1 MKKRIVAIVA
11 IVALIAIVAV
21 CLTACNAD
29 SIAKKLE
36 NKGYT
41 VVSGTAEEVAESEI
55 GKFLGISAEDMNVQ
69 WLVIGVEGSIA
80 DLFTGDVNYV
90 MVYKCKDAEDAK
102 KADDA
107 KVAEGMAVDRVG
119 KIVYSGTE
127 QGVKDAK

>member
-1 MKKRIVAIVA
+1 MKKKIVAIVA

-36 NKGYT
+36 NKGYKAVAMSADDISEEYGDDASIKWGVSASKLDGLDSVT
-41 VVSGTAEEVAESEI
+41 VI
-55 GKFLGISAEDMNVQ
+55 KFA
-69 WLVIGVEGSIA
+69 
-80 DLFTGDVNYV
+80 
-90 MVYKCKDAEDAK
+90 

-107 KVAEGMAVDRVG
+107 KEFAEAMESLAALGGGVVDRVG
-119 KIVYSGTE
+119 SIVYMGTE

>member
-36 NKGYT
+36 NKGYEAVAMSADDISEEYGDDASIKWAVTAGKLDGLDSVT
-41 VVSGTAEEVAESEI
+41 VI
-55 GKFLGISAEDMNVQ
+55 KFA
-69 WLVIGVEGSIA
+69 
-80 DLFTGDVNYV
+80 
-90 MVYKCKDAEDAK
+90 

-107 KVAEGMAVDRVG
+107 KEFEEAMEGLASLGGGVVDRVG
-119 KIVYSGTE
+119 SIVYMGTE

>member
-1 MKKRIVAIVA
+1 MKKKIVAIVA

-36 NKGYT
+36 NKGYEAVAMSADEISEEYGDDASIKWAVTAGKLDGLDSVT
-41 VVSGTAEEVAESEI
+41 VI
-55 GKFLGISAEDMNVQ
+55 KFA
-69 WLVIGVEGSIA
+69 
-80 DLFTGDVNYV
+80 
-90 MVYKCKDAEDAK
+90 

-107 KVAEGMAVDRVG
+107 KEFEETMEGLASLGGGVVDRVG
-119 KIVYSGTE
+119 SIVYMGTE

>member
-1 MKKRIVAIVA
+1 MKKKIVAIVA

-36 NKGYT
+36 NKGYKAVAMSADDISEEYGDDASIKWVVEAGKLEGLDSVT
-41 VVSGTAEEVAESEI
+41 VI
-55 GKFLGISAEDMNVQ
+55 KFA
-69 WLVIGVEGSIA
+69 
-80 DLFTGDVNYV
+80 
-90 MVYKCKDAEDAK
+90 

-107 KVAEGMAVDRVG
+107 KEFEEAMGSLVGLGGGVVDRVG
-119 KIVYSGTE
+119 SIVYMGTE

>member
-1 MKKRIVAIVA
+1 MKKKIVAIVA

-36 NKGYT
+36 NKGYKAVAMSADDISEEYGDDASIKWVVDAGKLDGLDAVT
-41 VVSGTAEEVAESEI
+41 VI
-55 GKFLGISAEDMNVQ
+55 KFA
-69 WLVIGVEGSIA
+69 
-80 DLFTGDVNYV
+80 
-90 MVYKCKDAEDAK
+90 

-107 KVAEGMAVDRVG
+107 KKFEETMGGLASLGGGVVDRVG
-119 KIVYSGTE
+119 SIVYMGTE